1 LLNYYLCVL
10 IAVGVP
16 ISQACSF
23 FFFVDKLIVCHKL
36 ITVKWT

>member
-1 LLNYYLCVL
+1 VL

-36 ITVKWT
+36 ITVK